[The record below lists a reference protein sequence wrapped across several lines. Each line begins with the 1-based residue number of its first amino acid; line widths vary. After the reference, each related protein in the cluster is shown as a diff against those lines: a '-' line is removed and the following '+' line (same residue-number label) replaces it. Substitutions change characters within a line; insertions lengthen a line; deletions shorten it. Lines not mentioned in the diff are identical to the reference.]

1 MGTMIQRWTLGEA
14 DFRGTRFAGHGRDL
28 KGNNDILVLTRP
40 DVIESIHDAYLAAG
54 ADIIETNTFS
64 GTRIA
69 QADYGLED
77 AVYDL
82 NVAGAQLARKVADAW
97 SAKTPDRPRFVAGSI
112 GPTNKTLSLSPN
124 VNDPGFRAVTFDE
137 VREAFAEQVRGLMD
151 GGADLLLAETSIDT
165 LNLKATLVAI
175 EEVFAEKGRR
185 LPVMLSTTITDKS
198 GRTLSGQTI
207 EAFYTSIEHA
217 RPLSVGVNCALG
229 AAEMRPTWRRCPS
242 WPPAS
247 SAVTRTPGC
256 PTPSANTTRRPRPPR
271 RWCASSPTAGS

>member
-1 MGTMIQRWTLGEA
+1 M
-14 DFRGTRFAGHGRDL
+14 
-28 KGNNDILVLTRP
+28 
-40 DVIESIHDAYLAAG
+40 
-54 ADIIETNTFS
+54 
-64 GTRIA
+64 
-69 QADYGLED
+69 
-77 AVYDL
+77 
-82 NVAGAQLARKVADAW
+82 ADAW

-124 VNDPGFRAVTFDE
+124 VNDPGFRSVTFDE

-165 LNLKATLVAI
+165 LNLKATLVAM

-229 AAEMRPTWRRCPS
+229 AAEMRPYVAALSDLATSFVSCYPNAGLPNAFGEYDETPRDHLRSGARVCCQRVPEHRRWLLRHHPRTHRRHR
-242 WPPAS
+242 PGGGGTAAAPAE
-247 SAVTRTPGC
+247 AG
-256 PTPSANTTRRPRPPR
+256 RPPHP
-271 RWCASSPTAGS
+271 APVGSGTAGGHARVELHHDR